1 MRLKTFYAKNM
12 TEAMRQV
19 RDELGED
26 AVIIATR
33 DENGG
38 KSVRVTAAIEQDDS
52 LPDPYADDDR
62 YLDPLSATHGGFSG
76 GFSNDRPRTSYD
88 LDDEDD
94 HEGQIN
100 EDLTDVMLRHVV
112 PNDVMDGILST
123 AAMSGLGNAESALAA
138 ALDHLYGFTPLP
150 LKTRKALMLVGPPG
164 AGKTLMAAK
173 LATQAVMEGRSVAV
187 ATTDTVRAGG
197 VEQLQAFTKILKIPL
212 HKAKT
217 REDLNAILNGM
228 QGQDLVII
236 DTAGTN
242 PHDPD
247 DMARIARLADAGS
260 IEPVLAM
267 TAGVDAEESS
277 EIARSF
283 ALLGVQRMVS
293 TRLDVSRRLGGL
305 LAAAQKGG
313 MSFCN
318 ISFSP
323 RVTDGLDS
331 LNATTLAGFLFNAD
345 KTLKRCAENA
355 RTDSAPKSQPQRQ
368 TAGRVK

>member
-19 RDELGED
+19 REALGED

-38 KSVRVTAAIEQDDS
+38 KSVRVTAAIEQSDD
-52 LPDPYADDDR
+52 LHDPFDDDYELTR
-62 YLDPLSATHGGFSG
+62 RTTRPAVSSDRSRDSYLQ
-76 GFSNDRPRTSYD
+76 Y
-88 LDDEDD
+88 DDENDF
-94 HEGQIN
+94 EGQIT
-100 EDLTDVMLRHVV
+100 EELTDIMLRHVV
-112 PNDVMDGILST
+112 PNDVMDNILST
-123 AAMSGLGNAESALAA
+123 ASMTGLANAEASLAA
-138 ALDHLYGFTPLP
+138 ALDHLYGFNPLP
-150 LKTRKALMLVGPPG
+150 EKSRKALMLVGPPG
-164 AGKTLMAAK
+164 AGKTLMVAK
-173 LATQAVMEGRSVAV
+173 MATQAVMDNLSVAV
-187 ATTDTVRAGG
+187 VTTDTVRAGG

-217 REDLNAILNGM
+217 RDDLNAILNGI
-228 QGQDLVII
+228 QGHDLILI

-247 DMARIARLADAGS
+247 DMSRIARLADAGS

-267 TAGVDAEESS
+267 TAGVDAEESA

-283 ALLGVQRMVS
+283 ALLGVQRMIS
-293 TRLDVSRRLGGL
+293 TRLDIARRLGGL

-318 ISFSP
+318 ISYSP
-323 RVTDGLDS
+323 KVTDGISTLD
-331 LNATTLAGFLFNAD
+331 ATGLAGFLMNVD
-345 KTLKRCAENA
+345 KALKTHSGLKHPSDNRV
-355 RTDSAPKSQPQRQ
+355 PPQQRQ